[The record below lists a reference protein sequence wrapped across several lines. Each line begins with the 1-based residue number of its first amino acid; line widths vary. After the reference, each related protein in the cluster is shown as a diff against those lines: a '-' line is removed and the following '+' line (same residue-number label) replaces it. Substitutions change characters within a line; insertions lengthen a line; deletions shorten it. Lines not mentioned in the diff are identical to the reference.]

1 MRVLLVEKDHNVRD
15 RVKVALQQFEGTTV
29 DTAEDAWA
37 LELAKENP
45 YDLLVIS
52 DRLETQGDGLELM
65 KQLREGGL
73 GAPAILLA
81 RDRIEGTLS
90 REIPQVAASIAVPP
104 DTVEIFR
111 CIVMAQQKV
120 ASNARPRPGA

>member
-1 MRVLLVEKDHNVRD
+1 MRVLLVERDHKVRD

-52 DRLETQGDGLELM
+52 DRLEKQGDGLEIM

-73 GAPAILLA
+73 GAPAILLS

-90 REIPQVAASIAVPP
+90 REIPQVAASIAIPP

-111 CIVMAQQKV
+111 CIVMAQQKI
-120 ASNARPRPGA
+120 AAGPKPRAGA